1 VAMYNLLFE
10 TSSYTLLKLG
20 ADPKFLGGR
29 PGIISVLHT
38 WGQNLSFH
46 PHIHCI
52 VSGGGE
58 NGGEWVSDKSKN
70 QSYLFP
76 KPIMQKI
83 YKAVFLKKLRELIA
97 SGSLQIGEIDT
108 TKLIEEVGKKHWNVY
123 AKRPFS
129 GPKTVLE
136 YLGRYTH
143 KTAITPHRILEINE
157 MEGL

>member
-1 VAMYNLLFE
+1 LLPTAYYHVVFTLPHELNGLIMGNRVAMFNLLFE
-10 TSSYTLLKLG
+10 ASSYTLLKLG
-20 ADPKFLGGR
+20 ADPKHLGAR

-38 WGQNLSFH
+38 WGQQLAFH

-58 NGGEWVSDKSKN
+58 NGGEWVPDKSKN

-97 SGSLQIGEIDT
+97 SEGFEVGQIDT
-108 TKLIEEVGKKHWNVY
+108 TKLIETIGKKHWNVY
-123 AKRPFS
+123 VHPVRNYF
-129 GPKTVLE
+129 
-136 YLGRYTH
+136 RN
-143 KTAITPHRILEINE
+143 EI
-157 MEGL
+157 